1 MNTKYIDAMLALHEC
16 NKSELSAFLL
26 LLKDKIGILNVDD
39 TTYVVFL
46 LKDTKEQLAKEL
58 DIGIRQVERL
68 ISKCV
73 DAGILKKSG
82 YRGKYSIDITVFPTE
97 KQLKQLESFTERESD
112 FDARN

>member
-16 NKSELSAFLL
+16 NQSELSAFLL

-39 TTYVVFL
+39 AYFVFL

-73 DAGILKKSG
+73 NAGILKKSG

>member
-1 MNTKYIDAMLALHEC
+1 MNTKYIDAMLSLHEC
-16 NKSELSAFLL
+16 NRSELSAFLL
-26 LLKDKIGILNVDD
+26 LLKDKIGILNIDD
-39 TTYVVFL
+39 TYVVFL
-46 LKDTKEQLAKEL
+46 LKDTKELLAKEL

-73 DAGILKKSG
+73 DVGILKKSG